1 MKAGTIKP
9 VIADIP
15 ARLTLLIPGTKL
27 LDLPGE
33 VLTLLPT
40 FFTAVE
46 WAKGPS
52 LTCRTLNRMQ
62 LPSLTLDLEVYTAS
76 KEKIPP
82 LKYGVDPRPGWQM
95 QAACDRRE
103 AAGKW
108 AVQRGVRM
116 EGSPYVFAL
125 TLDELEY
132 AF

>member
-1 MKAGTIKP
+1 MNP
-9 VIADIP
+9 VLGVSERVSSQAFSC
-15 ARLTLLIPGTKL
+15 AVSV
-27 LDLPGE
+27 
-33 VLTLLPT
+33 VLTQSACL
-40 FFTAVE
+40 
-46 WAKGPS
+46 
-52 LTCRTLNRMQ
+52 Q
-62 LPSLTLDLEVYTAS
+62 
-76 KEKIPP
+76 KIPP